1 MLWESFQSE
10 CLPQFIHVNHI
21 RSFYVIYEGD
31 ICEKVEFFCFS
42 VNWIVVKTQ
51 SIEERPFLTQ
61 FFLILKY
68 FMLLY
73 LLSLIIFLHIVCE
86 RVSVELWLYH

>member
-1 MLWESFQSE
+1 VGRLNSF
-10 CLPQFIHVNHI
+10 V
-21 RSFYVIYEGD
+21 
-31 ICEKVEFFCFS
+31 FS
-42 VNWIVVKTQ
+42 VNCFVVKTQ
-51 SIEERPFLTQ
+51 SIEERPFLTP

-86 RVSVELWLYH
+86 RVSVELWLYN